1 MAIASV
7 AHLGAFKQD
16 AFREEGM
23 TKTRK
28 FMLDYA
34 SNLVR
39 EYAKWTEDGYVLW
52 ASQLPRYEKK
62 TFLSYVIEE
71 DFEDPIAAFEDFT
84 TTPAREDAAFSEYEN
99 SMQYWIDEV
108 IGEVFAEDMS
118 DGGFVYVTD
127 RDHGDSRW
135 VKRY

>member
-7 AHLGAFKQD
+7 AYFGAHKQD
-16 AFREEGM
+16 AFKEEGM

-34 SNLVR
+34 SSVVR
-39 EYAKWTEDGYVLW
+39 EYAKWTEDGYELW
-52 ASQLPRYEKK
+52 ACQLPRYEKK
-62 TFLSYVIEE
+62 IFLSHVIDE
-71 DFEDPIAAFEDFT
+71 DFDDPVAAYEDFT
-84 TTPAREDAAFSEYEN
+84 KTVYAEDAAFSEYEK

-108 IGEVFAEDMS
+108 IGDVFAEDMT

-135 VKRY
+135 IKRY